1 MELTSSSARVK
12 SIKVNQASVTKKERP
27 RPIDRTPGTP
37 GSGKNGL
44 YKRRC
49 PHIGM
54 VIDAIVLPE
63 VQGSAALDHQL
74 VYVSTGQGQAQSLPK
89 LLEREREKKDVLL
102 IL

>member
-1 MELTSSSARVK
+1 
-12 SIKVNQASVTKKERP
+12 
-27 RPIDRTPGTP
+27 
-37 GSGKNGL
+37 
-44 YKRRC
+44 
-49 PHIGM
+49 M